1 MAVIRMLALTIIGP
15 REEMEVVAREMVLCG
30 GFQPMPLDYLISERA
45 IRSRITSRTENP
57 YDQLLTDLG
66 ALWTSAGETL
76 PEPFPV
82 MVDRSLSLDNI
93 SREVGRVTGAVK
105 VWRDRLYD
113 LEERLD
119 HLQASLIL
127 RSALMEV
134 GRSGVDLEDT
144 QFSRFFFGRTSGE
157 SFKRLVEATEDSPVI
172 VRSVKEG
179 NGQVWCL
186 VFTFPG
192 YEVNVRKLLDSVYFK
207 EYPVVPAEIEDSV
220 EGLRAQIE
228 KTQRAVDALKG
239 ASRRLLDSQRGYYE
253 ELYSKVYTMQR
264 VYDLCAGR
272 GEISGLFILSGWIP
286 EDTFEQVRGRI
297 MALAP
302 KSYMMV
308 EELKSRGDAIWVPTL
323 LRNSRLVRAFQDIVG
338 LYSLPSYGEIDP
350 SFAVA
355 ITFCLFFG
363 FMFGD
368 VGHGLMLMAGAWFLK
383 RRKVMRR
390 SISTVLYY
398 AGGSSILFGF
408 LYGSVFGM
416 EGLLPSL
423 WLSPMRDMGR
433 LIGTS
438 VTLGIIMVSTGMIFN
453 MVTQY
458 RRRDFGR
465 LIFDGGGLA
474 GLVFY
479 WSSALALYAYM
490 KGLPLPV
497 PSWAI
502 SALLGGL
509 VFCMVFR
516 DTLARV
522 LLKASKDEHQ
532 EPFYLK
538 AFEAL
543 HGMMSFLSN
552 TASFVRL
559 AAFALNHVGLS
570 LAVMMLSDMVKD
582 LPGGLFFRGI
592 ILVAGNILIVGL
604 EGLIVFIQTL
614 RLEYYEFFSKFYR
627 GGGRSFR
634 PIMWGSV
641 GTDGG
646 IRRDTFGSASQ

>member
-1 MAVIRMLALTIIGP
+1 MAVTRMLALTIIGP
-15 REEMEVVAREMVLCG
+15 GDEMEAVAREMVLCG
-30 GFQPMPLDYLISERA
+30 GFHPMPLDYLISDRA
-45 IRSRITSRTENP
+45 IRSKITSRPENP
-57 YDQLLTDLG
+57 YDQLLMDLS
-66 ALWTSAGETL
+66 ALWTASGEPL

-82 MVDRSLSLDNI
+82 MVDKSMCLEVI
-93 SREVGRVTGAVK
+93 SREVQKVTQVVRVWK
-105 VWRDRLYD
+105 ERLYA

-119 HLQASLIL
+119 HLEASLIL
-127 RSALMEV
+127 SSAVKEA
-134 GRSGVDLEDT
+134 GHSGKDLSYT
-144 QFSRFFFGRTSGE
+144 SFSRFFFGRASTE
-157 SFKRLVEATEDSPVI
+157 NFKRLEDAVEESPVI
-172 VRSVKEG
+172 VRPVKVTDS
-179 NGQVWCL
+179 NTWCL

-192 YEVNVRKLLDSVYFK
+192 YETNVRKLLDSIYFK
-207 EYPVVPAEIEDSV
+207 EYPVIPSDMEGSEED
-220 EGLRAQIE
+220 LKDQIE
-228 KTQRAVDALKG
+228 KTRRAVEVLKG
-239 ASRRLLDSQRGYYE
+239 ASRRRLEKDRKLYE
-253 ELYSKVYTMQR
+253 ELYSRVYTMQR
-264 VYDLCAGR
+264 IYELCSNR
-272 GEISGLFILSGWIP
+272 GEVSGLFVLSGWIP
-286 EDTFEQVRGRI
+286 EDTFEQVKGRI

-302 KSYMMV
+302 RSHMIV
-308 EELKSRGDAIWVPTL
+308 DDVSRRVDAIWVPTL

-338 LYSLPSYGEIDP
+338 LYSTPSYGEIDP

-355 ITFCLFFG
+355 VTFCLFFG

-383 RRKVMRR
+383 QKKVMRQ
-390 SISTVLYY
+390 SMATVLYY
-398 AGGSSILFGF
+398 AGSSSILFGF
-408 LYGSVFGM
+408 LYGSFFGI

-423 WLSPMRDMGR
+423 WLSPMRDMER
-433 LIGTS
+433 LIATA
-438 VTLGIIMVSTGMIFN
+438 VTVGVAMVSIGMVFN

-458 RRRDFGR
+458 RKGNFGR
-465 LIFDGGGLA
+465 LLFDGGGLA
-474 GLVFY
+474 GLMFY
-479 WSSALALYAYM
+479 WGAAVVLYSSF

-502 SALLGGL
+502 SALLGTL
-509 VFCMVFR
+509 VLCMVFR

-522 LLKASKDEHQ
+522 ILRSPQEGHQ
-532 EPFYLK
+532 EPFYMK

-582 LPGGLFFRGI
+582 LPGGLFFRAA
-592 ILVAGNILIVGL
+592 ILIAGNLVIVGL

-634 PIMWGSV
+634 PVEWQARNMDIEGRHLPR
-641 GTDGG
+641 G
-646 IRRDTFGSASQ
+646 I